1 MKPVIAPGLI
11 CGILLA
17 IVECCCFTDLRAE
30 DKFTHF
36 PWLNIMVSIINNM
49 KIKSRQGLAHR
60 TYLASCIHQETR
72 RVDHA
77 KPLDKAQLKTLLQG
91 TPGISRTA
99 SRENHAD
106 GIIPVVWPLLLFK
119 QDGDHRAK
127 GVELHCVVLPA
138 IVPVL

>member
-60 TYLASCIHQETR
+60 TYLTSCIHQETR
-72 RVDHA
+72 RVNHA
-77 KPLDKAQLKTLLQG
+77 KPLNDSKLETLLERS
-91 TPGISRTA
+91 PGISGTA
-99 SRENHAD
+99 SRKHYAD
-106 GIIPVVWPLLLFK
+106 GIVSIVWSLRLFE
-119 QDGDHRAK
+119 QNGNHSASR
-127 GVELHCVVLPA
+127 VELNCVVLSA
-138 IVPVL
+138 